1 MNLHVINREMKV
13 GQIKTNGVSSSSLFL
28 IGDANLLILSSIL
41 DTPFE
46 SVTEGPFVPLVTD
59 VPSTPG

>member
-1 MNLHVINREMKV
+1 MNFNVVNCEMKV
-13 GQIKTNGVSSSSLFL
+13 GQIKMNGVSSSALFL

-46 SVTEGPFVPLVTD
+46 SMTEGPFVPLVTA
-59 VPSTPG
+59 VPTTPG